1 MAEEGIMKLKNG
13 FVLKE
18 IAGECVV
25 VAVDAALDLDGM
37 ITLNDT
43 AKTMWLCLENGA
55 DRAQLIGALTDEY
68 EVSAELAA
76 EAVDQFTARLE
87 ELGFLA

>member
-1 MAEEGIMKLKNG
+1 MKLKNG

-25 VAVDAALDLDGM
+25 VPIDFSLNLDGM

-43 AKTMWLCLENGA
+43 AKTIWLLLENGA
-55 DRAQLIGALTDEY
+55 ERDELIKALTDEY
-68 EVSAELAA
+68 DVSAELAA
-76 EAVDQFTARLE
+76 QAADNFVDKLKELE
-87 ELGFLA
+87 FLA

>member
-1 MAEEGIMKLKNG
+1 MKLKRG

-25 VAVDAALDLDGM
+25 VAVDSALNLDGM
-37 ITLNDT
+37 ITLNTT
-43 AKTMWLCLENGA
+43 AKTIWLALEMGA
-55 DRAQLIGALTDEY
+55 ERDEIVKALTDEY
-68 EVSAELAA
+68 EVSCELAA
-76 EAVDQFTARLE
+76 EATDKFVARLG

>member
-1 MAEEGIMKLKNG
+1 MKLKNG

-25 VAVDAALDLDGM
+25 VAVDSALNLDGM
-37 ITLNDT
+37 ITLNET
-43 AKTMWLCLENGA
+43 AKTMWLLLEKGA
-55 DRAQLIGALTDEY
+55 VREDLISALTGEY
-68 EVSAELAA
+68 EVSEALAA
-76 EAVDQFTARLE
+76 EAADKFTARLG

>member
-1 MAEEGIMKLKNG
+1 MKLKNG

-37 ITLNDT
+37 ITLNST
-43 AKTMWLCLENGA
+43 AKTIWLLLERGTTREEIIA
-55 DRAQLIGALTDEY
+55 ALTEEY
-68 EVSAELAA
+68 DVGAELAA
-76 EAVDQFTARLE
+76 EAADGFVARLE

>member
-1 MAEEGIMKLKNG
+1 MKLKNG

-25 VAVDAALDLDGM
+25 VAVDEALDLNGM
-37 ITLNDT
+37 ITLNAT
-43 AKTMWLCLENGA
+43 AKTMWLLLAKGA
-55 DRAQLIGALTDEY
+55 DREELIKALTDEY
-68 EVSAELAA
+68 DVSRELAA
-76 EAVDQFTARLE
+76 EAVDRFTSKLE

>member
-1 MAEEGIMKLKNG
+1 MKLKNG

-25 VAVDAALDLDGM
+25 VAIDSALNLDGM
-37 ITLNDT
+37 ITLNET
-43 AKTMWLCLENGA
+43 AKTIWLRLCDGA
-55 DRAQLIGALTDEY
+55 ERAELISALTGEY
-68 EVSAELAA
+68 DVSSELAA
-76 EAVDQFTARLE
+76 EAVDKFVAKLE